1 MTITKRGTTV
11 DREAGKEIFA
21 QDGEPTVERRKK
33 PRRASDR
40 RFHFLRENWYRDV
53 WLFIISA
60 VVAAIAFHVVGVA
73 DDLVATRRTAVR
85 DACNADNVQADVM
98 RTILQ
103 SSLDQ
108 QRRIEKAGK
117 LPPGA
122 IHEDEAVALLDKLM
136 APLGGFHPSEAQ
148 KKALCDAR
156 VRRGSPP

>member
-1 MTITKRGTTV
+1 MTITRHSKV
-11 DREAGKEIFA
+11 DTEAGKQIFDE
-21 QDGEPTVERRKK
+21 DGEPTVDRRRK

-53 WLFIISA
+53 WLFIISV
-60 VVAAIAFHVVGVA
+60 VVAVIAFHVLSVA
-73 DDLVATRRTAVR
+73 DDLVTTRRTAVR
-85 DACNADNVQADVM
+85 DACNADNIQADVM

-108 QRRIEKAGK
+108 QRRMEKAHK

-122 IHEDEAVALLDKLM
+122 LHADEAVILLDKLM
-136 APLGGFHPSEAQ
+136 APLGGFRPSEAQ